1 MMTATSL
8 KTGASFE
15 APDFATLQKLDQS
28 QTGAT
33 FSQWMRHIKPDTA
46 EFEVKKEGELIGYY
60 GIFRHIP
67 QIEQPAKS
75 RSKAKPTIPLT
86 NPK

>member
-15 APDFATLQKLDQS
+15 APDLATLQKIDKS

-33 FSQWMRHIKPDTA
+33 FSQWMRHTKADKA
-46 EFEVKKEGELIGYY
+46 EFEIKEEGELVGYY
-60 GIFRHIP
+60 GVFRHIP
-67 QIEQPAKS
+67 QIEQPARP
-75 RSKAKPTIPLT
+75 RSKPKPKIPLT
-86 NPK
+86 NPH